1 MHKSWFSRMCIA
13 VENFKLAERKRDHR
27 HRVIKKGNYYPVCL
41 LFCHTREQEKEKQA
55 DASGKTYIFTRN
67 TYSSSNFKGEYLITS
82 VSSSWWF
89 LQLQVFLLHGWF
101 IQQNSWS
108 DKESFWNPWSGQEWF
123 HWRRGAAVST
133 VQLLYFF
140 KQHKPLNLLHILEE
154 TLDVI
159 LKIKHKSL
167 SFLESLW
174 IPSDNKSRHYL
185 TGHFRE

>member
-1 MHKSWFSRMCIA
+1 MTTGTEW
-13 VENFKLAERKRDHR
+13 LKREIIIH
-27 HRVIKKGNYYPVCL
+27 VSAL
-41 LFCHTREQEKEKQA
+41 LLHQGTREREQA
-55 DASGKTYIFTRN
+55 DALKKTYIFTRN
-67 TYSSSNFKGEYLITS
+67 THSSSNFKEEYLTTS

-140 KQHKPLNLLHILEE
+140 KQQTKTLELAWCPWRNPWCYFKNKTQILVVSWICV
-154 TLDVI
+154 D
-159 LKIKHKSL
+159 SL
-167 SFLESLW
+167 RL
-174 IPSDNKSRHYL
+174 
-185 TGHFRE
+185 